1 MSICNM
7 SNIRCY
13 TMKEKVNLASIL
25 SKNCRLYLHNKALQ
39 YNNAFKV
46 KNGYVYVDT
55 VYGELGVTVESN
67 FGSMILGFEVY
78 LSHHIPNLIANKITD
93 TINDNIYIFSIGKK
107 YVKISDDLITL
118 TLFRKL
124 ATKFLTKPVKI
135 IECDDNPSYESQGD
149 ACIFKVCAFSYW
161 KNLITT

>member
-1 MSICNM
+1 MQYAIYKM
-7 SNIRCY
+7 LYYEWKGKFRI
-13 TMKEKVNLASIL
+13 NLKY
-25 SKNCRLYLHNKALQ
+25 KNCRLYPHNKELQ

-55 VYGELGVTVESN
+55 VYGELGVTIESN
-67 FGSMILGFEVY
+67 FGSMILGCEVY

-93 TINDNIYIFSIGKK
+93 SINDKINDKIYIFSIGKK

-124 ATKFLTKPVKI
+124 EKKFVTKTR
-135 IECDDNPSYESQGD
+135 
-149 ACIFKVCAFSYW
+149 
-161 KNLITT
+161 